1 MWMVTITE
9 LGARLQVQYACED
22 ERELVY
28 FNISHRCMRRGGGRG
43 HCAPPPPI
51 FPKYSYFGKIRTKLR
66 LKFGQISGNTMYFC
80 QNICPVVTCISDSEF
95 GKECCPPQKKKIKRF
110 HVPICIL
117 PVVYNFI
124 FISSFSI
131 TVFEH
136 IARFGL
142 YLFPSL
148 LVCLFV
154 HSF

>member
-1 MWMVTITE
+1 ME
-9 LGARLQVQYACED
+9 GD
-22 ERELVY
+22 
-28 FNISHRCMRRGGGRG
+28 GGTVPP
-43 HCAPPPPI
+43 PPPPI

-95 GKECCPPQKKKIKRF
+95 GKECCPPQKKKKKKMKRS

-148 LVCLFV
+148 FVCLLFVCLFV
-154 HSF
+154 CSFILISD